1 MSSSEVQVDSNRK
14 KRTYRSRACGN
25 CSGFDQGFEKLCV
38 HVHFSSVYKCSAAI
52 RVDASMKKC
61 DGTRPSCLQC
71 LRRPGRPHVARCHY
85 PNAKPSESQNLEADI
100 RSKEALLQELEEPIL
115 DDTTV
120 KLSVPYAKAYD
131 VEQFHQLF
139 KPSAE
144 HDISSDPLKEP
155 LIDHFLNSA
164 TEFGFF
170 LHIHRFRQAALL
182 PEGHSDKPHIGL
194 LNVVKLWGYHLRR
207 AQDRKAHYASDDQAQ
222 NYLSLAITHQPG
234 IISSSHPKKVI
245 HAVQAE
251 VLLGMYLYHAS
262 RPLTAKYHLNAAL
275 NMALAAGIHK
285 IRNLDASSLFQ
296 YPTVTDTHE
305 EGRRITEGEKI
316 NGFWVTLSL
325 NICLEIAL
333 QSPLDELL
341 MIQGQTLSA
350 GVDMPWPMDI
360 QSYATRILIPVAID
374 CPTVERLSIHYPGG
388 MFTGEQDAL
397 AMYIRSSL
405 LLGRAYILFE
415 SMSCDR
421 EAGPEKSVKSDNDW
435 RASISSIDKLID
447 SFRSN
452 LVPFD
457 QSESSTN
464 PVTIFATH
472 IMTNSATI
480 FLCNC
485 PFTSSSPYT
494 NQKRLWAAES
504 CAQLVGQYNQK
515 CKDRYLN
522 PTLIPLLILICQAI
536 IDEIV
541 MRDRM
546 GTESWEELPSQR
558 RKELK
563 REIHTIFDLLKANGK
578 QVPSALAG
586 KHLGHTECIRQ
597 LTMLIVQQ
605 LKSIQSMYQQFV
617 STS

>member
-1 MSSSEVQVDSNRK
+1 MNSSEVQLDSYRK

-25 CSGFDQGFEKLCV
+25 CRK
-38 HVHFSSVYKCSAAI
+38 SVYLIKDSKNFHKCSAAI
-52 RVDASMKKC
+52 RFDASMKKC
-61 DGTRPSCLQC
+61 DGQGDHMLLAATIPTLSLLNHKTSKLTFGARRLFCKSLKNRYWMIPPSSLASPTRKHMMSNNCINF
-71 LRRPGRPHVARCHY
+71 R
-85 PNAKPSESQNLEADI
+85 NAMQDYSFTQ
-100 RSKEALLQELEEPIL
+100 
-115 DDTTV
+115 
-120 KLSVPYAKAYD
+120 
-131 VEQFHQLF
+131 
-139 KPSAE
+139 
-144 HDISSDPLKEP
+144 ISSNPLKEP

-170 LHIHRFRQAALL
+170 LHIHRFRQAASL

-194 LNVVKLWGYHLRR
+194 LHVVKLWGHHLRQ
-207 AQDRKAHYASDDQAQ
+207 AQDKKAHYAGDDQAQ
-222 NYLSLAITHQPG
+222 NYLSLAMIHQPG

-251 VLLGMYLYHAS
+251 VLL
-262 RPLTAKYHLNAAL
+262 AKYHLNAAL

-296 YPTVTDTHE
+296 YPTATDTHE

-374 CPTVERLSIHYPGG
+374 CPTVDRLSIHYPGG
-388 MFTGEQDAL
+388 TFTGEHDAL

-435 RASISSIDKLID
+435 QASISSIDKLID

-485 PFTSSSPYT
+485 PFASSSPYT

-504 CAQLVGQYNQK
+504 CAQLVGQYNRK

-541 MRDRM
+541 TRDRM
-546 GTESWEELPSQR
+546 GTELWEELPSQR

-578 QVPSALAG
+578 KLPSALA
-586 KHLGHTECIRQ
+586 
-597 LTMLIVQQ
+597 VQQ

-617 STS
+617 SPS

>member
-1 MSSSEVQVDSNRK
+1 M
-14 KRTYRSRACGN
+14 
-25 CSGFDQGFEKLCV
+25 
-38 HVHFSSVYKCSAAI
+38 I
-52 RVDASMKKC
+52 
-61 DGTRPSCLQC
+61 
-71 LRRPGRPHVARCHY
+71 
-85 PNAKPSESQNLEADI
+85 
-100 RSKEALLQELEEPIL
+100 
-115 DDTTV
+115 
-120 KLSVPYAKAYD
+120 
-131 VEQFHQLF
+131 
-139 KPSAE
+139 
-144 HDISSDPLKEP
+144 
-155 LIDHFLNSA
+155 
-164 TEFGFF
+164 
-170 LHIHRFRQAALL
+170 
-182 PEGHSDKPHIGL
+182 
-194 LNVVKLWGYHLRR
+194 
-207 AQDRKAHYASDDQAQ
+207 
-222 NYLSLAITHQPG
+222 HQPG

-262 RPLTAKYHLNAAL
+262 RPLAAKYHLNAAL

-296 YPTVTDTHE
+296 YPTATDTHE

-374 CPTVERLSIHYPGG
+374 CPTVDRLSIHYPGG
-388 MFTGEQDAL
+388 TFTGEQDAL

-435 RASISSIDKLID
+435 QASISSIDKLID

-485 PFTSSSPYT
+485 PFASSSPYT

-504 CAQLVGQYNQK
+504 CAQLVGQYNRK

-541 MRDRM
+541 TRDRM
-546 GTESWEELPSQR
+546 GTELWEELPSQR

-578 QVPSALAG
+578 KLPSALA
-586 KHLGHTECIRQ
+586 
-597 LTMLIVQQ
+597 VQQ

-617 STS
+617 SPS